1 MTCAFRRLSR
11 APIPPEDAGTT
22 KTAMP
27 PFLATFLRSRRRQ
40 IAAHLLAVV
49 CSNRRVPVRHL
60 HVYGSA
66 DSFVLARLSSGLNHV
81 LVVVK
86 RCGHKARKKRVTSL
100 YRFMVRL
107 KLGGGS
113 INLTRLSRHL
123 RLGRRT
129 LVQACLMCQRWFPFC
144 GFLRPTAEGWLGL
157 TWFSRP

>member
-60 HVYGSA
+60 HVNGSA

-81 LVVVK
+81 LV
-86 RCGHKARKKRVTSL
+86 GETLWPQGAYKARDVTPSL
-100 YRFMVRL
+100 FMVRL